1 MASNGFFRKIFSPL
15 IWGNLLVMFLLIV
28 LLAVAAWFAMAIYTR
43 HGESVNV
50 PNVTNMIFDDAR
62 YALENAGLKAVVV
75 DSSYNRNLPAGS
87 VLDQIPASG
96 NKVKEGREIYLTLN
110 QGQTPTLMIPDIADN
125 SSLREAESSLKA
137 LGFKLGPIEY
147 VEGDKDWVLAVKCRG
162 QYVVAG
168 DRVPIDAPI
177 VLVVGNN
184 EIEGYG
190 VEEGEDVESVTL
202 ESDEDIPEMDN
213 LTNE

>member
-1 MASNGFFRKIFSPL
+1 M
-15 IWGNLLVMFLLIV
+15 IV

-96 NKVKEGREIYLTLN
+96 NKVKEGREIYLTVN
-110 QGQTPTLMIPDIADN
+110 QGQTPTLIIPDIADN
-125 SSLREAESSLKA
+125 SSFREAESSLKA

-190 VEEGEDVESVTL
+190 VEEGDEVESETL
-202 ESDEDIPEMDN
+202 ESNEDMPEMDN